1 MLPHSIDH
9 HAIRQEANASNPR
22 SRAKRAAAPSRAR
35 AWPYIY
41 PGTWAP
47 RPSGPSAPRSRSA
60 PRRTCEL
67 FLGRLIASRSR
78 RSASIFCWR
87 RCPRRSRR
95 LFPRAGRRRLQQYW
109 AARRAAARIGTGS
122 CSSLWPAAT
131 AYEDTRHCIGA
142 LRPRGGGSITP
153 SVRSTRR
160 LPGQLSPA
168 ARSYLG

>member
-60 PRRTCEL
+60 PRRTSAPSPAHL
-67 FLGRLIASRSR
+67 AASRSP
-78 RSASIFCWR
+78 RSASTSWSR

-95 LFPRAGRRRLQQYW
+95 PSRPCAGRMRFLSW
-109 AARRAAARIGTGS
+109 AARRATARIGTGGAS
-122 CSSLWPAAT
+122 SSSLWPAAT
-131 AYEDTRHCIGA
+131 ACEETRHCIVA

-153 SVRSTRR
+153 SMRSTRR
-160 LPGQLSPA
+160 LPGQH
-168 ARSYLG
+168 RSHRFLG